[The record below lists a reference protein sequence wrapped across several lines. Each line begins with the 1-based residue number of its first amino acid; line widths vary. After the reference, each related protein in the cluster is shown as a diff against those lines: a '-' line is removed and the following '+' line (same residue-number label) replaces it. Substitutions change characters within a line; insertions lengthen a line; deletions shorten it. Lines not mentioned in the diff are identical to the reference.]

1 MKNLLIISLV
11 MITGVTFLAAQ
22 PSKFRKRMNI
32 TTQKG
37 NIYRAKSGSNFDKI
51 GGKGINGI
59 KEEGDWITPFKLD
72 PSDPNRMIAGFENL
86 WLSTNVKIAIDPNA
100 VAWIKVTNFKTDGNK
115 IIDVAFAHSDS
126 DIVYLAR
133 QNGDG
138 KSHLH
143 LTKNLSS
150 SNPTW
155 TNITLNSNLGEGGLI
170 KDIEVHRKKPDVVW
184 IVKGKKVYRSKDF
197 GATWIDYS
205 GTLPDNV
212 SINTIVCDQSSNKE
226 ELYLGNDFGV
236 YYRNKDMTDW
246 QVYTEGLPPVE
257 VTELEIYYGK
267 NRDRNVLRAGTY
279 GRGLWQTK
287 LRCRDVPLQLV
298 KRN

>member
-170 KDIEVHRKKPDVVW
+170 KDIEEHRKKPDVVW
-184 IVKGKKVYRSKDF
+184 IVIGKKVYRSKDF